1 MIQRLE
7 VDHISG
13 EHRVRQLQHF
23 LLAWELIGE
32 PRRLDFVEAADH
44 YVKFYLDHMRTEE
57 TELLPAAERVL
68 SPADWAELDKAFA
81 ADSDPLAGGARDPV
95 YNRLFT
101 RIVLTAPAPIGVGR
115 SLEATA
121 DSEA

>member
-1 MIQRLE
+1 
-7 VDHISG
+7 
-13 EHRVRQLQHF
+13 
-23 LLAWELIGE
+23 
-32 PRRLDFVEAADH
+32 
-44 YVKFYLDHMRTEE
+44 MRTEK
-57 TELLPAAERVL
+57 P
-68 SPADWAELDKAFA
+68 SCCPPPSAFFA
-81 ADSDPLAGGARDPV
+81 GRLGGAGQGVRSRQGSLAGGARDPV